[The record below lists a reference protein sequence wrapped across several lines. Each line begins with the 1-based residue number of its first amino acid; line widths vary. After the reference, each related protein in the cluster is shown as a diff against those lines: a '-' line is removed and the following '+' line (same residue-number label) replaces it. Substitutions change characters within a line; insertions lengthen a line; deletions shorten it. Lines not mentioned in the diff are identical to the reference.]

1 MDRQEIMAK
10 ATAWM
15 LTRGWKQRLAKR
27 RDFEQ
32 SLFEHSLIE
41 LDVFLELCFILA
53 TPQHYGL
60 SEVEQKVLATAIL
73 AHDVGKETDSWQAYI
88 QGEGPFVP
96 HVVPELTRAVIPQL
110 CTALGFEGLDDSVQ
124 RIMAH
129 CAEFHHN
136 RPGRSDGAILEA
148 ILTGG
153 SDRFLTLAHLVKAI
167 DHFCS
172 AASASGAVEVMNQ
185 EPALGQ
191 HLIIT
196 FHEAMVRGV
205 STTFLHR
212 AAQDAF
218 QQRGWR
224 PLLYFANTTV
234 YCADPND
241 HPSIPATDDI
251 TSFLKAEID
260 TAIARDVTPLMVGS
274 PTGNILPK
282 PDLLAFGEARQYLR
296 SASKKI
302 GAQSFVTAYQR
313 EKKRVEEKGSTPR
326 SGKGKRKADVIREYW
341 QLAGKKGEAYSEQ
354 MDHDAARISAAQP
367 EMIAF
372 KFFKA
377 MMDPDKVEAI
387 DEKGVALAKKLYEE
401 TFGTDSWA
409 ALQST
414 STLMP
419 AKDMAKTIDYFWA
432 LPGAKVGRP
441 QNETVETIPPEER
454 KEILV
459 DLLDGIAQQV
469 YASLGRPSPRE
480 KLSQGMAD
488 AFVSDLL
495 QPGADTDVQ
504 SLAKAQLDHYARSK
518 PFAGRESTKGV
529 YFCPICNTPFD
540 AKNGIKASA
549 DFIDNPQTHTN
560 RGVAYGSFG
569 YIMVCT
575 TCYYERLLL
584 QILLGSRPEEMITML
599 PRLNLGPGR
608 GEQFVQ
614 KVKEWIEAAKGQM
627 RGEMGTLDSG
637 ISLGLTDQIARHLGG
652 RDPFTLSP
660 QELLSLFSYR
670 FAANTQKQRR
680 QEALKRL
687 KEEFDDDLNA
697 LNLAS
702 QQHFSNWEEAVEA
715 LVANR
720 LDQQECRAIRREVF
734 RLYETIHL
742 ICQTPNLVFIPLTY
756 EIAAGNDESD
766 TSKALRRLYVA
777 LILSL
782 VFDAAVA
789 IHKEGDQVDFQ
800 SGVRAA
806 YVPPVPA
813 VRSLIGYDWLP
824 ITEARRWLT
833 AIGAASLL
841 VRDTGLPA
849 RSALYQIVAADPA
862 EQIARR
868 IEEGGGRNLTPNH
881 IHLIEQ
887 LPGFHGN
894 RDREVRP

>member
-10 ATAWM
+10 AAAWM
-15 LTRGWKQRLAKR
+15 LTRGWKQKLAKR
-27 RDFEQ
+27 RNFEQ

-41 LDVFLELCFILA
+41 LDVFLELCPILA
-53 TPQHYGL
+53 NPQHYGL
-60 SEVEQKVLATAIL
+60 SDTEQKVLAIAIL
-73 AHDVGKETDSWQAYI
+73 AHDVGKETDSWQTYI
-88 QGEGPFVP
+88 QGKGPSVP
-96 HVVPELTRAVIPQL
+96 HVIPELTRAVIPQL
-110 CTALGFEGLDDSVQ
+110 CTALGFENLGDSVQ
-124 RIMAH
+124 RVMAH

-148 ILTGG
+148 MLTGG
-153 SDRFLTLAHLVKAI
+153 SDRVLTLAHLVKAI

-172 AASASGAVEVMNQ
+172 AASAGEAVEVMKQ
-185 EPALGQ
+185 EPALSQ
-191 HLIIT
+191 HLVVT
-196 FHEAMVRGV
+196 SHEVMVRGV
-205 STTFLHR
+205 STTFVHR
-212 AAQDAF
+212 AAQNAF

-224 PLLYFANTTV
+224 PLLYFSNATV

-241 HPSIPATDDI
+241 RLPIPATDDI
-251 TSFLKAEID
+251 RNFLKTEID

-282 PDLLAFGEARQYLR
+282 PDLFAFGESRQYLQ
-296 SASKKI
+296 SAIRKI
-302 GAQSFVTAYQR
+302 GSQSFVTAYQR
-313 EKKRVEEKGSTPR
+313 EKKRVEEKGSTTR
-326 SGKGKRKADVIREYW
+326 TGKGKMKADVIREYW
-341 QLAGKKGEAYSEQ
+341 QLAGKQGEAYSEQ
-354 MDHDAARISAAQP
+354 MDRDAGRISAAQP

-377 MMDPDKVEAI
+377 MIDRGKVKAM
-387 DEKGVALAKKLYEE
+387 DEKAVALAKKLYEE
-401 TFGTDSWA
+401 TFGVGSWV

-414 STLMP
+414 TTLDQ
-419 AKDMAKTIDYFWA
+419 AKDMAKTVDYFWA
-432 LPGAKVGRP
+432 LPGSKVGRP
-441 QNETVETIPPEER
+441 QNDTVETVPPEER

-459 DLLDGIAQQV
+459 DLLNGIAQKV
-469 YASLGRPSPRE
+469 YASIGRPSPRE
-480 KLSQGMAD
+480 KLSQDMAE
-488 AFVSDLL
+488 AFINDLL
-495 QPGADTDVQ
+495 QPGVSGDVQ
-504 SLAKAQLDHYARSK
+504 TLAKAQLDHYAQSK
-518 PFAGRESTKGV
+518 PFAGKESTKGV
-529 YFCPICNTPFD
+529 YFCPICNAPFD
-540 AKNGIKASA
+540 AKNGKKASA

-560 RGVAYGSFG
+560 RGVAYASFG

-584 QILLGSRPEEMITML
+584 QILLGSRPAEMITLL
-599 PRLNLGPGR
+599 PRLNLGPGK

-627 RGEMGTLDSG
+627 RGELGTLEFG
-637 ISLGLTDQIARHLGG
+637 FSLGLTDQVARHLGD
-652 RDPFTLSP
+652 RDPFILSP
-660 QELLSLFSYR
+660 EELLSLFSYR
-670 FAANTQKQRR
+670 FAPDTQKKRR

-702 QQHFSNWEEAVEA
+702 QQHFSTWEEAVEA
-715 LVANR
+715 LIENR
-720 LDQQECRAIRREVF
+720 LEQQECRAIRREVF

-756 EIAAGNDESD
+756 EIAAGNDESE
-766 TSKALRRLYVA
+766 TSKGLRRLYVA

-813 VRSLIGYDWLP
+813 VRSLVGHDWLP
-824 ITEARRWLT
+824 IPEAQRWLA

-849 RSALYQIVAADPA
+849 RSALYQILAADPA

-881 IHLIEQ
+881 VYLIEQ
-887 LPGFHGN
+887 LPGFH
-894 RDREVRP
+894 RSKEREVRP

>member
-1 MDRQEIMAK
+1 MDRQEIMTK
-10 ATAWM
+10 AIMWM
-15 LTRGWKQRLAKR
+15 LERGWKQKLAKR

-41 LDVFLELCFILA
+41 LDVFLELRSILA
-53 TPQHYGL
+53 SPQHYGL
-60 SEVEQKVLATAIL
+60 GETEQKVLAAAIL
-73 AHDVGKETDSWQAYI
+73 AHDVGKETDPWQTYI
-88 QGEGPFVP
+88 QGKGSSVP
-96 HVVPELTRAVIPQL
+96 HVIPELTRTVIPQL
-110 CTALGFEGLDDSVQ
+110 CTSLGFEDLGDSVQ
-124 RIMAH
+124 HIMAH

-172 AASASGAVEVMNQ
+172 AASASDAVEVMKQ
-185 EPALGQ
+185 EPSLNQ
-191 HLIIT
+191 HLIVT
-196 FHEAMVRGV
+196 SHEVMVRGV
-205 STTFLHR
+205 STTFVHR
-212 AAQDAF
+212 AAQAAF

-224 PLLYFANTTV
+224 PLLYFSNATV
-234 YCADPND
+234 YYADPND
-241 HPSIPATDDI
+241 HPPIPATDDI
-251 TSFLKAEID
+251 RNFLKREID

-282 PDLLAFGEARQYLR
+282 PDLFAFGESRQYLQ
-296 SASKKI
+296 SAIKKI
-302 GAQSFVTAYQR
+302 GSQSFVTAYQR
-313 EKKRVEEKGSTPR
+313 EKKRMEEKGSTAR
-326 SGKGKRKADVIREYW
+326 TGKGKMKADVIREYW

-354 MDHDAARISAAQP
+354 MDRDAGRISVAQP

-377 MMDPDKVEAI
+377 MMDPDMVGEEGA
-387 DEKGVALAKKLYEE
+387 ALAKKLYEE
-401 TFGTDSWA
+401 TFGMGSWA

-432 LPGAKVGRP
+432 LSGAKVGRP
-441 QNETVETIPPEER
+441 QNDTVETIPPEER

-459 DLLDGIAQQV
+459 DLLDKIAQEV
-469 YASLGRPSPRE
+469 YASIGRPSPRE
-480 KLSQGMAD
+480 KLSQDMAE
-488 AFVSDLL
+488 AFINDLL
-495 QPGADTDVQ
+495 RPGAGGDVR
-504 SLAKAQLDHYARSK
+504 SLAKAQLDHYAQSK
-518 PFAGRESTKGV
+518 PFAGKESAKGV
-529 YFCPICNTPFD
+529 YFCPICNTPFTP
-540 AKNGIKASA
+540 KSGIKASA

-560 RGVAYGSFG
+560 RGVAYASFG
-569 YIMVCT
+569 YIMICS

-584 QILLGSRPEEMITML
+584 QILLGSRPAEIITLL
-599 PRLNLGPGR
+599 PRLNLGPGK

-627 RGEMGTLDSG
+627 RGETGTLEFG
-637 ISLGLTDQIARHLGG
+637 FSLGLTDQVARRLGN
-652 RDPFTLSP
+652 RDPFTLP
-660 QELLSLFSYR
+660 PEELLSLFSYR
-670 FAANTQKQRR
+670 FAPDTQKKRR
-680 QEALKRL
+680 QEMLKRL

-697 LNLAS
+697 LSLAS
-702 QQHFSNWEEAVEA
+702 QQHFSTWEEAVEA
-715 LVANR
+715 LIANR
-720 LDQQECRAIRREVF
+720 LEQQECKAIRREVF

-756 EIAAGNDESD
+756 EIAARNDESE
-766 TSKALRRLYVA
+766 TSKGFRRLYVA
-777 LILSL
+777 LVLSL

-789 IHKEGDQVDFQ
+789 IHKEGDQVDFH

-813 VRSLIGYDWLP
+813 VRSLVGYEWLP
-824 ITEARRWLT
+824 ITEAQRWLA

-849 RSALYQIVAADPA
+849 RSALYQILAADPA

-868 IEEGGGRNLTPNH
+868 IEEGGSRNLTPNH
-881 IHLIEQ
+881 VHLIKQ
-887 LPGFHGN
+887 LPGFH
-894 RDREVRP
+894 RSKDREVRP